1 VTFPLQK
8 SRRGTRRLGIT
19 GDFAATGGLLDGL
32 PVAGDDPVVEHD
44 EGLRIA
50 CFSRL
55 AVLQAQY
62 GDELPY
68 LGVLSEGFPFRGGRV
83 PFLNRQKGIYRAAV
97 QRGPAALAIQTSAN
111 SPYADEETDE
121 GFFYD
126 YRAGAID
133 QPDNRALRAAF
144 SPRAPIVYFVA
155 SRSGW
160 YRALYPYFVVADEPL
175 ERRVLIAPGKLVG
188 PFEEPEPVPL
198 PAGAERQYAVHETKV
213 RLHQSRF
220 RGAVLVAYRDQ
231 CTICRLKEI
240 RLLDAAHIVGD
251 TEPSG
256 TPDVVNGLSLCT
268 IHHRAFD
275 QNLVGISPDYE
286 VHLSTRLLDDDD
298 GPMLDLLKRF
308 HGATIQLPS
317 KMSLRP
323 DQERLATRF
332 DRFRAMS

>member
-1 VTFPLQK
+1 MSNEIEVLN
-8 SRRGTRRLGIT
+8 
-19 GDFAATGGLLDGL
+19 GD
-32 PVAGDDPVVEHD
+32 
-44 EGLRIA
+44 
-50 CFSRL
+50 
-55 AVLQAQY
+55 
-62 GDELPY
+62 
-68 LGVLSEGFPFRGGRV
+68 
-83 PFLNRQKGIYRAAV
+83 
-97 QRGPAALAIQTSAN
+97 
-111 SPYADEETDE
+111 
-121 GFFYD
+121 
-126 YRAGAID
+126 
-133 QPDNRALRAAF
+133 
-144 SPRAPIVYFVA
+144 A
-155 SRSGW
+155 SW
-160 YRALYPYFVVADEPL
+160 PTAEPL
-175 ERRVLIAPGKLVG
+175 FNAVWPAEMVKKLPWGDIEWAHEREIAVFCPLTQSKSGVDPYQPRRSDGPG
-188 PFEEPEPVPL
+188 ESAWRARMASE
-198 PAGAERQYAVHETKV
+198 AGKRQYAVRETKV

-332 DRFRAMS
+332 DRFRAVS